1 MSKVSEA
8 LEPWVY
14 DPMYKGDDQPDQP
27 HPEEGHTGNSD
38 CCNDC
43 DYWESRVDLMIDNQI
58 KEAKLEKLEDRGMWV
73 DPVGGIH
80 YDDEDDPAKQ
90 YE

>member
-1 MSKVSEA
+1 
-8 LEPWVY
+8 
-14 DPMYKGDDQPDQP
+14 
-27 HPEEGHTGNSD
+27 
-38 CCNDC
+38 
-43 DYWESRVDLMIDNQI
+43 MIDNQI